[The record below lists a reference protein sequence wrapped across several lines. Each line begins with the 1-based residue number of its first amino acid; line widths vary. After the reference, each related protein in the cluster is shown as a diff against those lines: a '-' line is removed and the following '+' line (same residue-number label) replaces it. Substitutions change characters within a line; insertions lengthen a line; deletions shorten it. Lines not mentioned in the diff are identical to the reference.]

1 MRRASFWPIAILA
14 IVFTGIVGVVL
25 FRVAADQKP
34 HDQKPHN
41 VVLKWNPPVP
51 KPGTTVAGYNVYRSE
66 SHGPFQKVAYVVP
79 PTYTDDKVSSGKTYG
94 YFVRAVDPAG
104 QESPTSNLA
113 DAAIP

>member
-1 MRRASFWPIAILA
+1 LRRASLLPIAILA
-14 IVFTGIVGVVL
+14 IVFSGVVGVVL

-34 HDQKPHN
+34 HP

-51 KPGTTVAGYNVYRSE
+51 QPGITVAGYNVYRSE
-66 SHGPFQKVAYVVP
+66 SDGPFRKVAGVVA

-104 QESPTSNLA
+104 QESPASNRT
-113 DAAIP
+113 DATIP